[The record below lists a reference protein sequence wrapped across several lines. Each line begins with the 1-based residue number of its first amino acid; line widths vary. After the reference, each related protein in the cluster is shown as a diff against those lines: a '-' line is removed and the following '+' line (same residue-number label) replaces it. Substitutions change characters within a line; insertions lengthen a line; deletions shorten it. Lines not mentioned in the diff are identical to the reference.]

1 MMPLKKAVF
10 FIVLSTS
17 LSLSGNQDIAF
28 SKLEIALKDYAN
40 KIEECDL
47 SKKQISID
55 LVKNKSAIEV
65 ILENPTALSYLSE
78 RAMGDCLQPQ
88 KGLLAEAI
96 LYSKVESE
104 SSPAY
109 KLGLNTQKMVFKP
122 FFDAENS
129 FNELNE
135 SQRNTLL
142 SIKNINLPFNAL
154 YLYETALRN
163 E

>member
-1 MMPLKKAVF
+1 MPLKKAVF

-78 RAMGDCLQPQ
+78 RAMSDCLQPQ